1 MNPSDKFKTLLTI
14 FRNLLLIA
22 GLFLIILAGQNKTQ
36 ADRSLFLWRFLQ
48 LYLIAVV
55 FFLSIYALWQMKKAI
70 TLSRIFIAV
79 WTILGAILCILFI
92 IGLWRNF
99 IILAIYGICSFALAI
114 ILFAARQVD

>member
-14 FRNLLLIA
+14 FRNLLLIT

-36 ADRSLFLWRFLQ
+36 ADRPLFLWRFLQ
-48 LYLIAVV
+48 IYLIAVV
-55 FFLSIYALWQMKKAI
+55 FFLSISALWQMKKAI

-99 IILAIYGICSFALAI
+99 HHPHYLRHLFICPSHHT
-114 ILFAARQVD
+114 VCC